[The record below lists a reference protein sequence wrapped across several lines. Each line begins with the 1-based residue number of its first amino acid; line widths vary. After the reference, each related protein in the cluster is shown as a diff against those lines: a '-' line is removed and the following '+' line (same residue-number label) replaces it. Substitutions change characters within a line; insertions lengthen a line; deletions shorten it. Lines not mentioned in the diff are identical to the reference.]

1 MPQLD
6 PEFFISQLFWLIVS
20 FSFLLFF
27 LWRVSLPRI
36 SKVLEKRENKINND
50 IESAKKYQSEAEKI
64 QNQIDNS
71 LKQAKEDTSDLINN
85 SLSDFQEKASEKLS
99 ILDKQLEKKVESSSL
114 EIKKGTSES
123 FEKIHNQIY
132 EITKLTLSK
141 ISNISANNTEIKEV
155 VDRVKSKKVI

>member
-85 SLSDFQEKASEKLS
+85 SLSDFQEKASEELS

-114 EIKKGTSES
+114 EIKKSTSES
-123 FEKIHNQIY
+123 FEKIHDQIY